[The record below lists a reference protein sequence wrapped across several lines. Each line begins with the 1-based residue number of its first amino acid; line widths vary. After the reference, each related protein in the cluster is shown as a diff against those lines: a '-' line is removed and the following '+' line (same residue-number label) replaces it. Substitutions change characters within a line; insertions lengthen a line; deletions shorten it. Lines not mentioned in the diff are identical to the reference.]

1 MSNFKAGVAKECI
14 NPPESMYPALSFMPI
29 TFEGV
34 YKDMFVRAL
43 VVENEKEKIAIITYD
58 AADMARTEDLK
69 NILYDKFG
77 IKSENVMFAVTHSH
91 EAPTFDQTHEGNMGD
106 PVKMKWVIAYGNI
119 VIEQTV
125 KAVEKAI
132 KKMKPAKIAFKTG
145 KSYINVCRDEQLEDG
160 TWTQGMDFAGPCDHE
175 FLIMQ
180 IRDMDNNIIDQLVNY
195 GVHGTCCFLKKNK
208 AGDKLLMSGDLPGM
222 YSEYMEKRYED
233 MGAIF
238 QWCSGA
244 AGNVNPIYFC
254 TYKKYNHDKTT
265 KDIDTGYEAWDY
277 CEALA
282 QRHAVD
288 VLKVMSEFT
297 EKDFSTDF
305 VFKTIEKNVALP
317 GQALVKPDGFKG
329 MVLPKDQSPLLK
341 IVDDKDQYLNLKVSS
356 INGIGFVGMNAELV
370 AEIGLRLK
378 EKAPFEKFFIVTHTG
393 ERIGYLPDKSGYDR
407 RTFAFYASK
416 VKDGVTEEIITP
428 VIIDMCNEIIEK

>member
-1 MSNFKAGVAKECI
+1 
-14 NPPESMYPALSFMPI
+14 
-29 TFEGV
+29 
-34 YKDMFVRAL
+34 
-43 VVENEKEKIAIITYD
+43 
-58 AADMARTEDLK
+58 
-69 NILYDKFG
+69 
-77 IKSENVMFAVTHSH
+77 
-91 EAPTFDQTHEGNMGD
+91 
-106 PVKMKWVIAYGNI
+106 
-119 VIEQTV
+119 
-125 KAVEKAI
+125 
-132 KKMKPAKIAFKTG
+132 
-145 KSYINVCRDEQLEDG
+145 
-160 TWTQGMDFAGPCDHE
+160 
-175 FLIMQ
+175 
-180 IRDMDNNIIDQLVNY
+180 
-195 GVHGTCCFLKKNK
+195 
-208 AGDKLLMSGDLPGM
+208 M

>member
-1 MSNFKAGVAKECI
+1 MSNFKAGAAKECI

-43 VVENEKEKIAIITYD
+43 VVEKENEKIAIITYD
-58 AADMARTEDLK
+58 AADMARTDDLK
-69 NILYDKFG
+69 KVLNEKFG

-106 PVKMKWVIAYGNI
+106 PDKMKWVMKYGDI
-119 VIEQTV
+119 VIEQTI
-125 KAVEKAI
+125 KAVKMAI
-132 KKMKPAKIAFKTG
+132 ENLKQAKIGFKTG
-145 KSYINVCRDEQLEDG
+145 KSYINVCRDEELEDG
-160 TWTQGMDFAGPCDHE
+160 TWTQGMDFEGPCDHE

-180 IRDMDNNIIDQLVNY
+180 VRDMDDNIIDQLVNY

-208 AGDKLLMSGDLPGM
+208 EGNKLLMSGDLPGM
-222 YSEYMEKRYED
+222 YSEYMEKRFEKTNS
-233 MGAIF
+233 IF

-254 TYKKYNHDKTT
+254 TYKKYHHDKTT
-265 KDIDTGYEAWDY
+265 EEVETGYEAWDY

-282 QRHAVD
+282 QRHAID
-288 VLKVMSEFT
+288 ILKVMNEFT
-297 EKDFSTDF
+297 QNDFSTDF
-305 VFKTIEKNVALP
+305 KFKTVEKDVVLP

-341 IVDDKDQYLNLKVSS
+341 IVDDTDQILKLKVSS
-356 INGIGFVGMNAELV
+356 INGVGFVGMNAELV

-378 EKAPFEKFFIVTHTG
+378 EKSPFDHFFIITHTG

-416 VKDGVTEEIITP
+416 VKDGVAEEIITP
-428 VIIDMCNEIIEK
+428 VIMDMCKEII